1 VQHDARPQR
10 DKGNDPSAAGIG
22 IGDRVE
28 VEPGALSRIA
38 GPRRQGAGHRAK
50 VGRTEPHLGAG
61 GEFQIL

>member
-38 GPRRQGAGHRAK
+38 VPGDRALDIVRRLDELNRISAPAANSK
-50 VGRTEPHLGAG
+50 
-61 GEFQIL
+61 F